1 MNKAM
6 SILWKT
12 LVRPFYRQNAGQFI
26 FIFIVFF
33 GAVGEIGG
41 KAKYTGPILQL
52 EYQYALIN
60 GLLTSRILLGLVFI
74 AWLIYAEKC
83 AQFVL
88 AAIQRPDHSFLYL
101 LNRLSLKKMYGLL
114 FLVQCLL
121 YLPILLYT
129 LAIIAV
135 AIYKGQYLAMTCIA
149 GYILLICLF
158 MAARFQYQLHN
169 PGKPHTFFLF
179 RSDKPLPSLLPRLRL
194 PFASGANAYWQFII
208 RYAVKEQKLLLTGIK
223 LFSCGVLYLGMKAV
237 TGDDYDI
244 RMPVLLYSIG
254 LFGHGVLIYRFR
266 DLEERTLLFY
276 RGLPVSLTRRL
287 YQYGLLYFMLYIP
300 EIITIT
306 WLVPRP
312 LHYTDAMIL
321 VLSGY
326 SLLLLLNSILFLAPV
341 KIKDYLK
348 IVFCIFLVLYFCVL
362 AGMLLWLA
370 IVVLIAG
377 MGMFFLG
384 FYHYE
389 SAWPG
394 NESGGTGKAP
404 AWSAGSGNESK
415 GAINES

>member
-1 MNKAM
+1 MNKTI

-33 GAVGEIGG
+33 GAVGEVGG

-52 EYQYALIN
+52 EYHYALIN

-88 AAIQRPDHSFLYL
+88 AALQRPDHSFLYM
-101 LNRLSLKKMYGLL
+101 LNRLSGRKMYGLL
-114 FLVQCLL
+114 FLMQCLL

-135 AIYKGQYLAMTCIA
+135 AFYKGQFLVMAGIV
-149 GYILLICLF
+149 GYILLLCGC
-158 MAARFQYQLHN
+158 MAARFQYQFHN
-169 PGKPHTFFLF
+169 PGKALPFPPL
-179 RSDKPLPSLLPRLRL
+179 RSGGLLPRLRL
-194 PFASGANAYWQFII
+194 PFASGANVYWQFII
-208 RYAVKEQKLLLTGIK
+208 RYAIKEQKLLLTGIK

-237 TGDDYDI
+237 TGGDYDI
-244 RMPVLLYSIG
+244 RMPVMLYSIG

-266 DLEERTLLFY
+266 DLEERMLPFY
-276 RGLPVSLTRRL
+276 RGLPVSLTSRL
-287 YQYGLLYFMLYIP
+287 CQYGLLYFLLFIP

-306 WLVPRP
+306 WLIPRP
-312 LHYTDAMIL
+312 LHYRDAMIL
-321 VLSGY
+321 ILSGY
-326 SLLLLLNSILFLAPV
+326 GLLLLLNSILFIAPV

-348 IVFCIFLVLYFCVL
+348 IVFCIFGLLYFCVL
-362 AGMLLWLA
+362 AGVLLWLA
-370 IVVLIAG
+370 VIVLLAG
-377 MGMFFLG
+377 VGMFFRG
-384 FYHYE
+384 YYRYE

-394 NESGGTGKAP
+394 NGAES
-404 AWSAGSGNESK
+404 
-415 GAINES
+415 